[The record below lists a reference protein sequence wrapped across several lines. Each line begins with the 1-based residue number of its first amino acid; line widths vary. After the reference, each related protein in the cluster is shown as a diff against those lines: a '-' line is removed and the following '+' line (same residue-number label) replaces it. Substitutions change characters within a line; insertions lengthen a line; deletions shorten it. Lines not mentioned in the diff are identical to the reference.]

1 MQQASALLRAGPAP
15 ATPPDDDEGHVVGGA
30 HVLTAAD
37 HYAYGYDEL
46 PIVAHTPI
54 KRFAAQMLNLAMALA
69 RRTDDH
75 APDTA
80 AAADGVWCGGV

>member
-1 MQQASALLRAGPAP
+1 MPGPP
-15 ATPPDDDEGHVVGGA
+15 PPRPPTTTKATWWVGRTW
-30 HVLTAAD
+30 LTAAD